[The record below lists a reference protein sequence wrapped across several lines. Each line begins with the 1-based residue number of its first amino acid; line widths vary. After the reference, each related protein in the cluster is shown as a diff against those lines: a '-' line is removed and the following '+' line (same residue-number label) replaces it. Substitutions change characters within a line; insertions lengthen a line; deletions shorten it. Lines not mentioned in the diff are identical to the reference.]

1 MTIPTPSALMQPPI
15 SIPTTVFPSL
25 FISFHIFRKFHN
37 LKLLYEL
44 MFLLHGAML
53 HFSQF
58 KPELEKVCHS
68 LVLLF
73 SFVIQLLR
81 MDAV

>member
-15 SIPTTVFPSL
+15 RIPTTVFTSL
-25 FISFHIFRKFHN
+25 FNSFHVFIKFHN

-44 MFLLHGAML
+44 IFLLHGAML
-53 HFSQF
+53 HFSQS